1 MSSPRVPVKEEP
13 LDTLT
18 AVDTDPVRIK
28 IEPEHDQCAA
38 THPDSEAT
46 KIKVF
51 HLEGV
56 KREWIEDNVKKC
68 GWDGAQVCEKTA
80 PETDGVKLHVFEKA
94 AAGKDVVHA
103 KRGPCKLCISED
115 PVCIKIEPEHDQ
127 CAATLPVPEATKIKP
142 FDLEA
147 LKQEWS
153 EDDVEEDFWDVAQVP
168 EKAAVERDGVM
179 LQVCEKAAV
188 EKDGVRAET
197 PKTAQSSEQCV
208 QEGLE
213 SANTTVDTVRLIV
226 QDQDRPPPI
235 DKCTSVRTRID
246 GTAGTRGIGGGQQV
260 RERNKRNTRVLLVKV
275 VFAQKRGRVDTPE
288 ETRPAPSAA
297 VSDRRRGEASDTCR
311 GRHPVDSGREVPS
324 RSERDAV
331 PPAGRETYTCTDEE
345 VPSTPPTPTRRHR
358 WTCETCHA
366 PCRSFHELR
375 VHCWKHQGKQIYG
388 CDHCTR
394 KFARRNSLKRHSL
407 QHMLLWPYE
416 CGVCYRRFVNNTH
429 LAHHSLAH
437 EGSRPYQCD
446 SCGRTFS
453 RSRDCKMHYRACV
466 GERIYCCDVC
476 GKKFASESGLRH
488 HGRLHSL
495 RQC

>member
-103 KRGPCKLCISED
+103 KRGPCKLCISE
-115 PVCIKIEPEHDQ
+115 
-127 CAATLPVPEATKIKP
+127 P

>member
-13 LDTLT
+13 LDAFA
-18 AVDTDPVRIK
+18 AVDT
-28 IEPEHDQCAA
+28 
-38 THPDSEAT
+38 
-46 KIKVF
+46 
-51 HLEGV
+51 
-56 KREWIEDNVKKC
+56 
-68 GWDGAQVCEKTA
+68 
-80 PETDGVKLHVFEKA
+80 
-94 AAGKDVVHA
+94 
-103 KRGPCKLCISED
+103 D

-127 CAATLPVPEATKIKP
+127 CAATLPAPEATKIKP

-153 EDDVEEDFWDVAQVP
+153 EDDGEEDFWDVAQVGLHTIETYAGAQSP
-168 EKAAVERDGVM
+168 LGLIQNFVESEKAAVERDGVK
-179 LQVCEKAAV
+179 LQVCEKVAV
-188 EKDGVRAET
+188 EEDGVRAET

-213 SANTTVDTVRLIV
+213 SANTTVDTVRFMV
-226 QDQDRPPPI
+226 QGQDRPPPTE
-235 DKCTSVRTRID
+235 KCTSACTRID

-260 RERNKRNTRVLLVKV
+260 RERNGRNTRILSVKV
-275 VFAQKRGRVDTPE
+275 VFAQRRGRVGSPE
-288 ETRPAPSAA
+288 ETRPAPSTA
-297 VSDRRRGEASDTCR
+297 VSDGRRGEASD
-311 GRHPVDSGREVPS
+311 GGREVPS
-324 RSERDAV
+324 RSEGDAA
-331 PPAGRETYTCTDEE
+331 PPARQ
-345 VPSTPPTPTRRHR
+345 HR
-358 WTCETCHA
+358 WTCETCRA

-375 VHCWKHQGKQIYG
+375 VHCWKHQGKQVYG

-394 KFARRNSLKRHSL
+394 TFARRSSLQRHSL

-416 CGVCYRRFVNNTH
+416 CGVCYRRFVSNTR

-466 GERIYCCDVC
+466 GDRIYCCDVC

-488 HGRLHSL
+488 HGHLHSL